1 MSDVVEG
8 AFQAADIPGHNMGV
22 DLCRFDIGVTEQV
35 LENADIN
42 TVFQHMGGEAMTQGM
57 TANLFCPERIRM
69 GLASKVADI
78 AQDPLAIGLL
88 RTICIVVVSQD
99 FPHLVHQLEFG
110 ILAELR
116 FIFHIAYFN
125 ILISGIL
132 QVVL

>member
-1 MSDVVEG
+1 MSDVVKG

-22 DLCRFDIGVTEQV
+22 DLCRFDIGVAEQV

-57 TANLFCPERIRM
+57 ATDLFRPERIRM

-88 RTICIVVVSQD
+88 RTICIVAVSQD

-110 ILAELR
+110 IRAELR
-116 FIFHIAYFN
+116 FIFHVCYLN
-125 ILISGIL
+125 IVISGK
-132 QVVL
+132 